1 MPNFPQDRAEP
12 AVSSTDTVSRAAPMI
27 VESREQFVARA
38 LAEYESPLVGYA
50 YGFVKDVE
58 RARDIV
64 QDTFIRLCQQDVSK
78 VRDGLKTWLFTVC
91 RNRALDVLRK
101 DSRLTEL
108 DERKL
113 GARAS
118 ADPVPDQALDQAERV
133 AEVMRFLD
141 RLSENQRTVILMKF
155 RDGLSYQ
162 EICER
167 TGLGSGNV
175 GFLIHT
181 GLKRLR
187 ELLPADLLDSNPGPR

>member
-1 MPNFPQDRAEP
+1 MTE
-12 AVSSTDTVSRAAPMI
+12 T
-27 VESREQFVARA
+27 REQLVKRA

-50 YGFVKDVE
+50 YGFVKDFE

-64 QDTFIRLCQQDVSK
+64 QDTFIRLCQQDVAK
-78 VRDGLKTWLFTVC
+78 VRDGLKSWLFTVC

-101 DSRLTEL
+101 ESRLTEL

-113 GARAS
+113 LARA
-118 ADPVPDQALDQAERV
+118 APGAAPDGALDQAERM
-133 AEVMRFLD
+133 AALMGYLD

-187 ELLPADLLDSNPGPR
+187 EWLPADLMDSNPGPR